1 MRIEDVVN
9 NHICTG
15 CGSCYGI
22 CAFDAIS
29 IVETIDGRLAPIL
42 DKDICTECGLC
53 HLVCPQI
60 QTPAKEDKSQ
70 FERFIE
76 PRGEGY
82 LGRPTDKSVHMK
94 GQTVGLVRTLLA
106 FALESGYA
114 DKILCV
120 VDNENKP
127 LRPHIDVITSLD
139 DFDRIS
145 KSKYCPINFGEA
157 IKYIRQNDGN
167 YIVVGTGCQ
176 LQGLNLVMDKNK
188 RIKNRVKLTIG
199 LFCDRILK
207 YNGTHFLVNKSD
219 IAPNNIS
226 KFTFKDKYWKGYPG
240 DVRVTDKSGH
250 HYDIEREW
258 RIKIWD
264 IFSPLAC
271 RLCPNKLNNYSD
283 ISIGDPWGFNWKD
296 GVYSSV
302 ITKKK
307 NGRDL
312 LLLAH
317 EHNIIEL
324 LKCDVKDIAKGQN
337 ITVNC
342 STALTFKCL
351 MQKKQFLIPANLN
364 HDEFNTIKRSNKIKN
379 RFYFKLSLYFETE
392 KGVEFLNKHSHQ
404 LAVTLD
410 RYKKIVSFPKKTA
423 ISIIKFILRP
433 ILQLK
438 KQ

>member
-29 IVETIDGRLAPIL
+29 IVKSIDGRLTPIL

-60 QTPAKEDKSQ
+60 LTPAKEDKSQ

-114 DKILCV
+114 NKILCV
-120 VDNENKP
+120 VDNDDKP

-188 RIKNRVKLTIG
+188 RVKNRVKLTIG
-199 LFCDRILK
+199 IFCDRILK
-207 YNGTHFLVNKSD
+207 YGASDFLVKKAGTTSD
-219 IAPNNIS
+219 NVSQFI
-226 KFTFKDKYWKGYPG
+226 FRDKEWRGYPG
-240 DVRVTDKSGH
+240 DVRVTDKSGFTM
-250 HYDIEREW
+250 DLERKW
-258 RIKIWD
+258 RILIRD
-264 IFSPLAC
+264 IYYPIAC
-271 RLCPNKLNNYSD
+271 RLCVDKLNTFSD
-283 ISIGDPWGFNWKD
+283 ISIGDAWGFSKD
-296 GVYSSV
+296 NGIYSSI
-302 ITKKK
+302 ITKS
-307 NGRDL
+307 NRGDDFL
-312 LLLAH
+312 LSAN
-317 EHNIIEL
+317 EHNKIEL
-324 LKCDVKDIAKGQN
+324 VKCNVKDISKGQN
-337 ITVNC
+337 IKIKC
-342 STALTFKCL
+342 STALSFKHL
-351 MQKKQFLIPANLN
+351 MKKNNYLIPVNLN
-364 HDEFNTIKRSNKIKN
+364 HNKFNTIKRSNKIKN